1 MIVNR
6 NRNFSGFTLI
16 EVVIGM
22 TLLSLL
28 MLFMFSGLRTTALS
42 WEASDRISSHNDE
55 ARLLTSFIRRQFKQL
70 VPIIVRE
77 KREFEVVFEGNHD
90 SVRLVSRLPVYR
102 GTAGLYVVS
111 FKVNQDSR
119 GNRSLIYTY
128 QPLHTDTVLFEE
140 DDLTREQ
147 ILIED
152 IQGIEF
158 NYYGKDEIDDEV
170 KTWSN
175 QWSPVDRL
183 PDVISM
189 KIYRHDSEYDWPE
202 IIVNI
207 PTQVALGQ
215 AQLTLLNPLHES
227 GG

>member
-1 MIVNR
+1 MMVNR

-42 WEASDRISSHNDE
+42 WEASDQISSHNEDV
-55 ARLLTSFIRRQFKQL
+55 RLLTSFIRRQFKQL
-70 VPIIVRE
+70 VPIIIRDG
-77 KREFEVVFEGNHD
+77 REFEVIFQGESD
-90 SVRLVSRLPVYR
+90 SLRMVSRLPVYR

-111 FKVNQDSR
+111 FQIDQDINGR
-119 GNRSLIYTY
+119 RSLIYTY
-128 QPLHTDTVLFEE
+128 QPLHTDTVLFEA

-147 ILIED
+147 LLIED

-158 NYYGKDEIDDEV
+158 NYYGKEEIDNGV

-175 QWSPVDRL
+175 QWRTADRL

-207 PTQVALGQ
+207 PTQVELGQ
-215 AQLTLLNPLHES
+215 AQLTLINPLHES